1 MELKQGLCKNLEG
14 WDGEGDGRF
23 KRDGTY
29 VYLWLIHVDI
39 WQRTTKFCKA
49 VILRLKNKLI
59 FKKERPK
66 APGSKCHSQGSN
78 TGLTDSRSCIYQL
91 PDPRDPGW
99 SDHPRRKVQKGCPPG
114 GKGRNCQCLARVF
127 EGLRNHPGSIVPI
140 LQMMK
145 ESLQKSRVTCPKSC
159 NSQTAELGFKL
170 SSLLC
175 LLL

>member
-1 MELKQGLCKNLEG
+1 MELKQRLCKNLEG

-78 TGLTDSRSCIYQL
+78 TGLTDSRSYTYCCQI
-91 PDPRDPGW
+91 PGILAGLTT
-99 SDHPRRKVQKGCPPG
+99 PA
-114 GKGRNCQCLARVF
+114 GRCRQGALQEAK
-127 EGLRNHPGSIVPI
+127 EG
-140 LQMMK
+140 
-145 ESLQKSRVTCPKSC
+145 
-159 NSQTAELGFKL
+159 TA
-170 SSLLC
+170 SA
-175 LLL
+175 